1 MLHDCITNSNVS
13 VLFLQLKNN
22 IAALY
27 SSRPRGTK
35 SFQKGGVDFGWQP
48 IFDQYERDQERVGQ
62 NLARRVPGLRYSF
75 VHRDNWTR
83 LNVLPAKIMQVLKFI
98 CFFFFFFLGLTVRHI
113 KWLHGC
119 LFISLLTL

>member
-1 MLHDCITNSNVS
+1 MANSNVS

-48 IFDQYERDQERVGQ
+48 IFDQYEQERVGQ
-62 NLARRVPGLRYSF
+62 NLARRVSGLRYSF

-83 LNVLPAKIMQVLKFI
+83 LNVLPAFSL
-98 CFFFFFFLGLTVRHI
+98 FFFFFRFDSGMTVRHI